1 MLFYTILY
9 YTLLYYAILFY
20 STLYYII
27 YAITLL
33 KEVIKVELVVVL
45 KERQRQE
52 KLPRK
57 VQLQL
62 QVMKITDIMVQ
73 QTTISTI
80 STITTTTTI
89 STSSINI
96 TITATLGAVELFSVK
111 YDVKAKVVTDIKKKA
126 QGINMIM
133 ILMIMILMLMI

>member
-1 MLFYTILY
+1 
-9 YTLLYYAILFY
+9 
-20 STLYYII
+20 
-27 YAITLL
+27 
-33 KEVIKVELVVVL
+33 VELVVVL

-62 QVMKITDIMVQ
+62 RVMKITDIMVE
-73 QTTISTI
+73 QTTIST
-80 STITTTTTI
+80 TTTTTI
-89 STSSINI
+89 STTTTTTI

-133 ILMIMILMLMI
+133 ILMIMILMLMIWW

>member
-1 MLFYTILY
+1 M
-9 YTLLYYAILFY
+9 
-20 STLYYII
+20 
-27 YAITLL
+27 
-33 KEVIKVELVVVL
+33 ELVVVL

-126 QGINMIM
+126 QGINIMIM
-133 ILMIMILMLMI
+133 MLIRRRRMMIRMMMMMMTDTISTRLIVAFTSFSYSTNAN